1 MLIRLTYRL
10 YRATPRFSVMGY
22 RQERVLV
29 LDWFGRT
36 WEWRWPSRR

>member
-1 MLIRLTYRL
+1 MLFRLAYRL
-10 YRATPRFSVMGY
+10 YLATPRFSVMGH

-36 WEWRWPSRR
+36 WERRWPYSH